1 MTRSSKAIVAAALVV
16 VLVGIG
22 VGGILVGRGIGT
34 VDGWASRIFGEGEVT
49 ELGPV
54 TISAMQELAQLTTFE
69 MVEYTVVEKSDDRG
83 WLNWATGD
91 SVTMFVVARI
101 GAGVDLSAM
110 TLASIDADPVTG
122 VAVIRLPAPEI
133 VFVDVDE
140 EQTTVYDRD
149 TGIFTSGN
157 PNLEQAARLAAEE
170 VLVAA
175 ALDGG
180 LIERAGEEARTVITT
195 FVETLG
201 YSDVTVIV
209 ES

>member
-1 MTRSSKAIVAAALVV
+1 MSRSTKTLIAGALLVVALVAFV
-16 VLVGIG
+16 
-22 VGGILVGRGIGT
+22 VGRGIGT
-34 VDGWASRIFGEGEVT
+34 TEGWMDRIFGEGEVT
-49 ELGPV
+49 NVGPV
-54 TISAMQELAQLTTFE
+54 TITALRDLAQLTTFE
-69 MVEYTVVEKSDDRG
+69 MVEYTVIEKADDRG

-101 GAGVDLSAM
+101 GASVDLRAM
-110 TLASIDADPVTG
+110 TADSIDADPATG

-133 VFVDVDE
+133 GYVDVDE

-149 TGIFTSGN
+149 TGLFTRGN

-175 ALDGG
+175 ALDNG
-180 LIERAGEEARTVITT
+180 LLERASEEARIVIAT
-195 FVETLG
+195 FVESLG
-201 YSDVTVIV
+201 YTDVMVTV